1 MLDLLLQKRK
11 IVFCLL
17 NSGDEWDKDVLADY
31 LRVQIEM
38 LVFLIFLGLIEY
50 SR

>member
-1 MLDLLLQKRK
+1 MLDLLLQERK
-11 IVFCLL
+11 IDFCLL
-17 NSGDEWDKDVLADY
+17 NSGDAWDKEFLADY

-38 LVFLIFLGLIEY
+38 LVFFIFLGLIEY

>member
-1 MLDLLLQKRK
+1 MLNYLFQERK

-17 NSGDEWDKDVLADY
+17 NSGDEWDKDVLADH

-38 LVFLIFLGLIEY
+38 LVFFIFLGLIEY